1 MPALTRNSA
10 TVHPVREITLDQQ
23 WRIAENL
30 GRVEIDHPLLGREY
44 RARIRFK
51 RRTGTTIWAEGTHT
65 DVVVALGI
73 AINEAREMGAG
84 EPA

>member
-10 TVHPVREITLDQQ
+10 TVHPVREITLDEQ
-23 WRIAENL
+23 WRIAEKL
-30 GRVEIDHPLLGREY
+30 GRVEIGHPLGGCEY
-44 RARIRFK
+44 RAQIRFK
-51 RRTGTTIWAEGTHT
+51 RRSGTTIWAKGIHT

-84 EPA
+84 EPS